1 MQTQIYLFFDGRTD
15 EALAFYKKTLGI
27 EVEML
32 MRFKDAPGD
41 PNAPADPNCQP
52 PANMNAVMHSCFK
65 LGDQRVMASDGHVG
79 GKPEFKGFALSLAV
93 KSEGGSRQ
101 AVRRAQRRRAGDAAV
116 DQDVLLAEIRYAG
129 RQVRCELDGAGRAV
143 TREARRCRT
152 CCW

>member
-1 MQTQIYLFFDGRTD
+1 MQTQIYLFFEGRTD

-65 LGDQRVMASDGHVG
+65 LGDQRVMASDGHGG

-93 KSEGGSRQ
+93 KSEAEADKLFAALSEGGQVQQPLIKTFFSPKFGML
-101 AVRRAQRRRAGDAAV
+101 ADKFGVGWMVLVAQ
-116 DQDVLLAEIRYAG
+116 
-129 RQVRCELDGAGRAV
+129 
-143 TREARRCRT
+143 
-152 CCW
+152 